1 MNIRTKN
8 HKTMTP
14 KAMSMGYLSRK
25 TKIPAGA
32 KANLTLIMPPLILML
47 SLVGAVS
54 PAFASDDSQTLNGHL
69 AWAEV
74 TRLSTPV
81 SGVVTQIPVQP
92 GQQVKQGAVL
102 LRLDRKPLADRLAA
116 AVAIRSGLVRAA
128 AEAKRDAERTQQLYD
143 RTVASES
150 ERQEA
155 LIKQEQAEA
164 SLNEARAR
172 ADLRQWEL
180 GKATLTA
187 PYPARILSVDT
198 AVGETVS
205 SELNAPVLLRIARS
219 DEMLAVA
226 NASPDVA
233 SHLSLGQKMNV
244 LVGQASAQ
252 TKVEA
257 KVEAKVEGRL
267 VGIVSE
273 PQSNQ
278 NEVMNYRLEVMIKPE
293 QGWIAGLPAKI
304 ELSD

>member
-1 MNIRTKN
+1 
-8 HKTMTP
+8 
-14 KAMSMGYLSRK
+14 
-25 TKIPAGA
+25 
-32 KANLTLIMPPLILML
+32 
-47 SLVGAVS
+47 
-54 PAFASDDSQTLNGHL
+54 
-69 AWAEV
+69 
-74 TRLSTPV
+74 
-81 SGVVTQIPVQP
+81 
-92 GQQVKQGAVL
+92 VL
-102 LRLDRKPLADRLAA
+102 LRLDRKPLADKLAA

-155 LIKQEQAEA
+155 LIKQEQAVA
-164 SLNEARAR
+164 RLNEARAR

-180 GKATLTA
+180 GRTTLTA

-205 SELNAPVLLRIARS
+205 SELNAPVLLRIARA
-219 DEMLAVA
+219 DQMLVVA
-226 NASPDVA
+226 NASADVA

-252 TKVEA
+252 TKVQ
-257 KVEAKVEGRL
+257 GPL

-273 PQSNQ
+273 PQNNQ
-278 NEVMNYRLEVMIKPE
+278 NAAISYRLQVQIKP
-293 QGWIAGLPAKI
+293 QKDWIAGLPAKI

>member
-1 MNIRTKN
+1 MNLNSTTRET
-8 HKTMTP
+8 T
-14 KAMSMGYLSRK
+14 GR
-25 TKIPAGA
+25 AGV
-32 KANLTLIMPPLILML
+32 KANLSPILVPLIL

-54 PAFASDDSQTLNGHL
+54 PAFAADESQTLDGHL

-180 GKATLTA
+180 GRSTLTA

-226 NASPDVA
+226 HASADVA

-252 TKVEA
+252 TKVQA
-257 KVEAKVEGRL
+257 KVQGRL

-278 NEVMNYRLEVMIKPE
+278 NEVMNYRLEVLIKPE

-304 ELSD
+304 ELSE

>member
-1 MNIRTKN
+1 M
-8 HKTMTP
+8 
-14 KAMSMGYLSRK
+14 
-25 TKIPAGA
+25 A
-32 KANLTLIMPPLILML
+32 KAIPSKILLPLIL
-47 SLVGAVS
+47 SLVGAVN
-54 PAFASDDSQTLNGHL
+54 PTFAADEPQTLDGHL

-81 SGVVTQIPVQP
+81 SGVVTEIPVQP
-92 GQQVKQGAVL
+92 GQQVEKGTVL

-155 LIKQEQAEA
+155 LIKQEQAVA
-164 SLNEARAR
+164 RLNEARAK

-180 GKATLTA
+180 GKTTLTA

-205 SELNAPVLLRIARS
+205 SELNAPVLLRIARA
-219 DEMLAVA
+219 DQMLVVA
-226 NASPDVA
+226 NTSPDVA

-244 LVGQASAQ
+244 LVGQASDQ
-252 TKVEA
+252 A
-257 KVEAKVEGRL
+257 KVQGKL

-273 PQSNQ
+273 PQNNQ
-278 NEVMNYRLEVMIKPE
+278 NAAISYRLQVQIKP
-293 QGWIAGLPAKI
+293 QKDWIAGLPAKI

>member
-1 MNIRTKN
+1 MNA
-8 HKTMTP
+8 KTMNLH
-14 KAMSMGYLSRK
+14 SMTRK
-25 TKIPAGA
+25 TKGLAMA
-32 KANLTLIMPPLILML
+32 KAIPSKILLPLIL
-47 SLVGAVS
+47 SLVGAVN
-54 PAFASDDSQTLNGHL
+54 PTFAADEPQTLDGHL

-81 SGVVTQIPVQP
+81 SGVVTEIPVQP

-102 LRLDRKPLADRLAA
+102 LRLDRKPLADKLAA

-155 LIKQEQAEA
+155 LIKQEQAVA
-164 SLNEARAR
+164 RLNEARAR

-180 GKATLTA
+180 GRTTLTA

-205 SELNAPVLLRIARS
+205 SELNAPVLLRIARA
-219 DEMLAVA
+219 DQMLVVA
-226 NASPDVA
+226 NASADVA

-252 TKVEA
+252 TKVQ
-257 KVEAKVEGRL
+257 GPL

-273 PQSNQ
+273 PQNNQ
-278 NEVMNYRLEVMIKPE
+278 NAAISYRLQVQIKP
-293 QGWIAGLPAKI
+293 QKDWIAGLPAKI

>member
-1 MNIRTKN
+1 MNA
-8 HKTMTP
+8 KTMNLH
-14 KAMSMGYLSRK
+14 SMTRK
-25 TKIPAGA
+25 TKSRAMA
-32 KANLTLIMPPLILML
+32 KAIPSKILLPLIL
-47 SLVGAVS
+47 SLVGAVN
-54 PAFASDDSQTLNGHL
+54 PTFAADEPQTLDGHL
-69 AWAEV
+69 AWAEL

-81 SGVVTQIPVQP
+81 SGVVTEIPVQP
-92 GQQVKQGAVL
+92 GQQVEKGTVL

-155 LIKQEQAEA
+155 LIKQEQAMA
-164 SLNEARAR
+164 RLNEARAK

-180 GKATLTA
+180 GKTTLTA

-205 SELNAPVLLRIARS
+205 SELNAPVLLRIARA
-219 DEMLAVA
+219 DQMLVVA

-244 LVGQASAQ
+244 LVEQASDQ
-252 TKVEA
+252 A
-257 KVEAKVEGRL
+257 KVQGML

-273 PQSNQ
+273 PQNNQ
-278 NEVMNYRLEVMIKPE
+278 NAAINYRLQVQIKP
-293 QGWIAGLPAKI
+293 QKDWIAGLPAKI

>member
-1 MNIRTKN
+1 MNA
-8 HKTMTP
+8 KTMNLH
-14 KAMSMGYLSRK
+14 SMTRK
-25 TKIPAGA
+25 TKSRAMAEAIPS
-32 KANLTLIMPPLILML
+32 KILLPLIL

-54 PAFASDDSQTLNGHL
+54 PAFAADEPQTLDGHL

-81 SGVVTQIPVQP
+81 SGVVTEIPVQP
-92 GQQVKQGAVL
+92 GQQVEKGAVL

-155 LIKQEQAEA
+155 LIKQEQAVA
-164 SLNEARAR
+164 RLNEARAK

-180 GKATLTA
+180 GKTTLTA

-205 SELNAPVLLRIARS
+205 SELNAPVLLRIARA
-219 DEMLAVA
+219 DQMLVVA
-226 NASPDVA
+226 NTSPDVA

-244 LVGQASAQ
+244 LVGQASDQ
-252 TKVEA
+252 A
-257 KVEAKVEGRL
+257 KVQGKL

-273 PQSNQ
+273 PQNNQ
-278 NEVMNYRLEVMIKPE
+278 NAAISYRLQVQIKP
-293 QGWIAGLPAKI
+293 QKDWIAGLPAKI

>member
-1 MNIRTKN
+1 MNL
-8 HKTMTP
+8 H
-14 KAMSMGYLSRK
+14 YLSSEK
-25 TKIPAGA
+25 TGRAVG
-32 KANLTLIMPPLILML
+32 KAISVLILGL
-47 SLVGAVS
+47 SLIGAVS
-54 PAFASDDSQTLNGHL
+54 PAFAADEPQTLDGHL

-81 SGVVTQIPVQP
+81 SGVVTEIPVQP
-92 GQQVKQGAVL
+92 GQQVEKGTVL

-116 AVAIRSGLVRAA
+116 AVAIRLGLVRAA

-155 LIKQEQAEA
+155 LIKQEQAVA
-164 SLNEARAR
+164 RLNEARAK

-180 GKATLTA
+180 GKTTLTA

-205 SELNAPVLLRIARS
+205 SELNAPVLLRIARA
-219 DEMLAVA
+219 DQMLVVA

-233 SHLSLGQKMNV
+233 SQLSLGQKMNV

-252 TKVEA
+252 ASDQASVQA
-257 KVEAKVEGRL
+257 KVQGKL

-273 PQSNQ
+273 PQNNQ
-278 NEVMNYRLEVMIKPE
+278 NAAINYRLQVQIKP
-293 QGWIAGLPAKI
+293 QKDWIAGLPAKI